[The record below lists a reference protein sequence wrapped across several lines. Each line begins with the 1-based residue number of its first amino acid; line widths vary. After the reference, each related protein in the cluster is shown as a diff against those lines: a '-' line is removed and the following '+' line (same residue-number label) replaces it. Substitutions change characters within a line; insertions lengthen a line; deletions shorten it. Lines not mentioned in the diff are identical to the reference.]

1 MRDNKGFTLIE
12 ILMNGFALSQVLMMV
27 AIIAIQASISIPE
40 FTAARE
46 DARFAAMKSDLQNL
60 VAHQA
65 IYYLDGNSYS
75 AVAADLA
82 FTNSDGVTVSIDASS
97 SGWSGTA
104 THAALG
110 AGRGC
115 SIYFGT
121 SMAPASLTAP
131 SEPSEVVCT
140 S

>member
-1 MRDNKGFTLIE
+1 MRDNGGFTLIDV
-12 ILMNGFALSQVLMMV
+12 LMNGFAVSQVLVMIV
-27 AIIAIQASISIPE
+27 IIGVQASITIPE

-46 DARFAAMKSDLQNL
+46 KAHFAALRSDLRNL

-65 IYYLDGNSYS
+65 IYYMDADSYS
-75 AVAADLA
+75 RDAADLA
-82 FTNSDGVTVSIDASS
+82 FTNSDRVTVSIDASS

-115 SIYFGT
+115 SVFYGT
-121 SMAPASLTAP
+121 GMAPPSLNTP
-131 SEPSEVVCT
+131 SEPGQVVCT